1 MTYANIKLEQHKVEY
16 NDGRVEY
23 PEPRIHEFMKPLVEA
38 LALKYPNYEFVE
50 CDFRAEWGAGDNRFY
65 VADGFKVMDKRE
77 ELGKIRVDHW
87 CRAGKRYWIENF
99 RIDAQK
105 TRGLGFKTKHQAN
118 AMKYVAKFF
127 GAKNI
132 EELMDAAEE
141 RANHTRGNIT
151 NRLSMDVRHLW
162 MLLDDYA
169 GMYMVKNW
177 DSFNGWLSGFATS
190 NVMDTASKY
199 PEAYG
204 KLEETKKI
212 NEVIKNNKA
221 WLVFINNSDYIV
233 KVNGHVS
240 IMSSEDLPTM
250 VRRNLGMLKLVQ
262 DKELITNVGIR
273 VDESTYY
280 VVGENND

>member
-1 MTYANIKLEQHKVEY
+1 M
-16 NDGRVEY
+16 
-23 PEPRIHEFMKPLVEA
+23 
-38 LALKYPNYEFVE
+38 
-50 CDFRAEWGAGDNRFY
+50 
-65 VADGFKVMDKRE
+65 MDKWE
-77 ELGKIRVDHW
+77 D
-87 CRAGKRYWIENF
+87 
-99 RIDAQK
+99 
-105 TRGLGFKTKHQAN
+105 
-118 AMKYVAKFF
+118 
-127 GAKNI
+127 
-132 EELMDAAEE
+132 
-141 RANHTRGNIT
+141 
-151 NRLSMDVRHLW
+151 
-162 MLLDDYA
+162 
-169 GMYMVKNW
+169 
-177 DSFNGWLSGFATS
+177 FNGWLSGFATS

-250 VRRNLGMLKLVQ
+250 IRRNLGMLKLVQ